1 MEFFNIPTPCYVLEK
16 ELLERNARILDSIQ
30 KDSGAKVLIALK
42 GFAFWQSF
50 DTLKSLSGTTASGI
64 YEARLGFEEFG
75 GRESKKEI
83 CVFSPAYKEDE
94 IDSLLCI
101 ATHIIFN
108 SFGQYQK
115 FKHKIQQKNE
125 QLSSLGLTPIQI
137 GLRINPLYSEVTP
150 PIYNPC
156 IPKSRLGIT
165 PSEFQKGVEA
175 FGLDGISGL
184 HFHTH
189 CEQDSDA
196 LKRTLEHVI
205 THFDSAL
212 SKMKWVNFGGGHH
225 ITRKD
230 YNLGLLNSII
240 LDFKA
245 RYEGI
250 EVFLEPGEAV
260 GWQCGFLLA
269 EVIDIVENEGKIAIL
284 DASATAHMPDC
295 LEMPYRPNVKK
306 ISQKNGQI
314 NIEDDLGE
322 EKGKYRYRLGGPSCL
337 AGDVIGDYSFEYEL
351 EIGDRILFEDMIHYT
366 IVKNTTFNGI
376 PLPSLGIMQNGK
388 FKLLKQF
395 DYLDYKNRNG

>member
-1 MEFFNIPTPCYVLEK
+1 M
-16 ELLERNARILDSIQ
+16 
-30 KDSGAKVLIALK
+30 
-42 GFAFWQSF
+42 
-50 DTLKSLSGTTASGI
+50 
-64 YEARLGFEEFG
+64 
-75 GRESKKEI
+75 
-83 CVFSPAYKEDE
+83 
-94 IDSLLCI
+94 LCI

-395 DYLDYKNRNG
+395 DYLDYKNRNGFYHLEFSRRQSSYYSQL